1 VLGSAVI
8 VSPNPMAAM
17 LRDRAILLLLLS
29 LTATATASG
38 QREERAENFRAIAG
52 EARPRYDRFARDI
65 SFRLPDAQVEAT
77 NRRQSLTLI
86 FVAGRKPDVLGS
98 LQTYGRLSF
107 VMPDSTGPASGFLTT
122 LADERKPDRSIGQ
135 SVVWEDGRRAYVKHI
150 SGWSLDKLRG
160 AKRVEVQLP
169 NGIEAT
175 LPTGFLERG
184 MRIMMALEDS
194 AFAAWALAQASS
206 LASETGRAPESP
218 TPSFSN
224 NNPRGSDH
232 EGRQASVGSQGQ
244 SERWLLVAAPPESD
258 IVARIDTASLVR
270 SDSGYV
276 IAWEDQFFPRGQVGM
291 GANGSRIVVGRRL
304 ARAEYDCRQGRFRV
318 LTLVEYGQMG
328 EYLST
333 STLPALPWMDHP
345 PGSLG
350 EAVLNAV
357 CRASRASAR
366 R

>member
-1 VLGSAVI
+1 MLGRAFI
-8 VSPNPMAAM
+8 VFPKLMAAM
-17 LRDRAILLLLLS
+17 PRDRAILFLLLS

-38 QREERAENFRAIAG
+38 QRKERADNFRVIAG
-52 EARPRYDRFARDI
+52 EATPRYDRFARDI
-65 SFRLPDAQVEAT
+65 SFRLPEAQIEAR
-77 NRRQSLTLI
+77 NRQQSITLI
-86 FVAGRKPDVLGS
+86 FVAGRKMDRLVG
-98 LQTYGRLSF
+98 TYGRLLF
-107 VMPDSTGPASGFLTT
+107 VMSDSAGPASGFLTT

-135 SVVWEDGRRAYVKHI
+135 SVVSEDGRRVYVKHLA
-150 SGWSLDKLRG
+150 GWSLDKLRG
-160 AKRVEVQLP
+160 ANRVEVQLP
-169 NGIEAT
+169 NGVEAA
-175 LPTGFLERG
+175 LPTALLEGG
-184 MRIMMALEDS
+184 MRIMTALEDT
-194 AFAAWALAQASS
+194 AFVAWAVTQASAR
-206 LASETGRAPESP
+206 ASQTDHAPEPP
-218 TPSFSN
+218 TPTFSN

-232 EGRQASVGSQGQ
+232 EGRQAHAGSQGQ
-244 SERWLLVAAPPESD
+244 SERWLLVATPPESD

-276 IAWEDQFFPRGQVGM
+276 IAWEDQFFPRGQVVT

-304 ARAEYDCRQGRFRV
+304 ARAEYDCSQGRFRV
-318 LTLVEYGQMG
+318 LTLIEYGQTG

-333 STLPALPWMDHP
+333 ATLPALPWMDHP